1 MNQTLDWRIMLLTKG
16 IESQSRMIWHQRS
29 LQRNKLATNRIL
41 EWIVPVDH
49 GKGVWCNTNSHG
61 SNMDS
66 LFDFIDELIASLDVR
81 EW

>member
-1 MNQTLDWRIMLLTKG
+1 
-16 IESQSRMIWHQRS
+16 
-29 LQRNKLATNRIL
+29 
-41 EWIVPVDH
+41 
-49 GKGVWCNTNSHG
+49 VWCNTNSHG